1 MKKYMGVFIIVALV
15 AVAFVVADAAAS
27 SGDAEDK
34 IVGIID
40 RILNVIADFFDR
52 IFSSLADAIKSIFTG
67 DDSAKK

>member
-1 MKKYMGVFIIVALV
+1 MGVFIIVALV

-40 RILNVIADFFDR
+40 IAGAILKQDGLSKI
-52 IFSSLADAIKSIFTG
+52 
-67 DDSAKK
+67 